1 MTTAAKKSTTAVD
14 HLQHA
19 VDELDSAREQATHD
33 VRERIDAAIDRIR
46 RAATD
51 ARDRAERER
60 DEFGDTLE
68 RAGDDVRLEL
78 GRRAVRAQSSPEALK
93 ELGREVRHRQAEL
106 AG

>member
-1 MTTAAKKSTTAVD
+1 MPTAAKKSPTAVD

-19 VDELDSAREQATHD
+19 VEDLDSAREQATQD

-46 RAATD
+46 KAAAD
-51 ARDRAERER
+51 ARERAEHQR
-60 DEFGDTLE
+60 DELEDALE
-68 RAGDDVRLEL
+68 RAGEDVRLEL

-93 ELGREVRHRQAEL
+93 ELGREVRHRQAEV